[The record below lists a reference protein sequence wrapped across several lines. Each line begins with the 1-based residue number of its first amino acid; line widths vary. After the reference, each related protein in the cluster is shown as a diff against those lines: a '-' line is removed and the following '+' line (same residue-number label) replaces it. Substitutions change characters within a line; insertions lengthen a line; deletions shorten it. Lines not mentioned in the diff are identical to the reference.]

1 MGGNPLLQLKKL
13 GQSVWL
19 DTVSREIIDSGYLKR
34 LVKEDGLSG
43 VTSNPTIFHKAI
55 SGSRDYDPKIE
66 ELVEKGMRDEKELF
80 LSLAIEDIRD
90 ASDIMLP
97 VYRDSG
103 GEDGFVSIE
112 VSPDLAYDARA
123 TIEEAAD
130 IFKTLD
136 RKNIMIKVPATKQ
149 GLPAIEELTARGV
162 NVNVTLL
169 FSVVRY
175 REVTDAFMR
184 GLERRLKEGKPVRGI
199 ASVASFFVS
208 RVDTLTDKLLSKVP
222 DRDKAQRLSGRA
234 AVANAKMA
242 YRAFREI
249 FEGLRFKALRDQGVS
264 VQRLLWGST
273 GTKNPAYSDIKYVEE
288 IIGSRTV
295 NTMPISTLD
304 AFRDH
309 GNARESIEDGVEE
322 AKAYFDELRA
332 AGVEIED
339 VASQLEDEG
348 VKAFADSYF
357 ALLKDLGEKA
367 KTFAE

>member
-1 MGGNPLLQLKKL
+1 MGENPLLQLKEL

-34 LVKEDGLSG
+34 LVTEDGLSG

-55 SGSRDYDPKIE
+55 SGSRDYDAKIE

-97 VYRDSG
+97 AYRDSG
-103 GEDGFVSIE
+103 GADGFVSIE
-112 VSPDLAYDARA
+112 VSPDLAYDTGA

-136 RKNIMIKVPATKQ
+136 RKNIMIKVPATKE

-169 FSVVRY
+169 FSVSRY
-175 REVTDAFMR
+175 GEVTDAFVR
-184 GLERRLKEGKPVRGI
+184 GIERRVKEGKPVRGI

-208 RVDTLTDKLLSKVP
+208 RVDTLTDKLLSGMSDTK
-222 DRDKAQRLSGRA
+222 KAQGLAGRA

-242 YRAFREI
+242 YRAFKEI
-249 FEGLRFKALRDQGVS
+249 FEGPRFEALRDKGAS

-288 IIGSRTV
+288 IIGPRTV

-309 GNARESIEDGVEE
+309 GNARASIEDGVDE
-322 AKAYFDELRA
+322 AKAYIGELRA
-332 AGVEIED
+332 AGIEIED
-339 VASQLEDEG
+339 VASQLEKEG

-367 KTFAE
+367 KTFAD